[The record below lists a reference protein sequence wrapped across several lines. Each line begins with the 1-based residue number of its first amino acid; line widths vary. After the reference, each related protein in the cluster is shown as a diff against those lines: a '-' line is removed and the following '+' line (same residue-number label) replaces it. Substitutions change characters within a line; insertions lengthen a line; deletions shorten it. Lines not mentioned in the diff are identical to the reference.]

1 MLESCK
7 RYITSRMLCYVN
19 RTFNRV
25 HSVPSC
31 ESCVVWVLGFVFLL
45 YPITRESDPAP
56 RKTAASV
63 APSGAGSHS
72 NFNLVALRCPLPR
85 FTGFIGAA
93 DNWEHRTLGRPPAGR
108 ERESLRKPRS
118 RRAASVTTR
127 VNDVHEACLAA
138 AARRG
143 RPRSRGSS
151 TAR

>member
-1 MLESCK
+1 MRQMLESCK

-31 ESCVVWVLGFVFLL
+31 ESCVVWVLGFVLFL

-72 NFNLVALRCPLPR
+72 NFNRAPGSCSACATKSCHVQRHMDMGHGSLQPCVARTWVPRLISTLLPYWDR
-85 FTGFIGAA
+85 NQI
-93 DNWEHRTLGRPPAGR
+93 RRPYG
-108 ERESLRKPRS
+108 ELWYS
-118 RRAASVTTR
+118 
-127 VNDVHEACLAA
+127 
-138 AARRG
+138 
-143 RPRSRGSS
+143 
-151 TAR
+151 